1 MTKTPRRHSVANDAE
16 IVSNPQLRAEVEA
29 RNGLLQFDLARKM
42 ITDAIEKGS
51 AWKLRPSA
59 ILSLHREALI
69 GLSGYAGNYRPSG
82 VEIEGSQHKPVDAFL
97 VPELIEDLCDYV
109 NNNWDSK
116 TAVHLASVVMWRL
129 NWIHPFS
136 DGNGRTSRMTS
147 YLVMCVKLGL
157 ALPGQN
163 TIPDQIV
170 ENRTPYFEALEDA
183 DNNSTDREFV
193 VIKMEELL
201 ERLLAVQLAG
211 VMGTATGKSYLEQD
225 RDSA

>member
-1 MTKTPRRHSVANDAE
+1 
-16 IVSNPQLRAEVEA
+16 
-29 RNGLLQFDLARKM
+29 
-42 ITDAIEKGS
+42 
-51 AWKLRPSA
+51 
-59 ILSLHREALI
+59 
-69 GLSGYAGNYRPSG
+69 
-82 VEIEGSQHKPVDAFL
+82 
-97 VPELIEDLCDYV
+97 
-109 NNNWDSK
+109 
-116 TAVHLASVVMWRL
+116 MWRL